1 MANNMIGIDPL
12 LTGGFSQN
20 SNFSFEDEIDS
31 KMQYLQAMK
40 EQISNKRNINK
51 PKHSIWNDIDSEIR
65 SLNNEQR
72 NILFKDKTYIE
83 IDNQLKGLIQE
94 ALFES
99 VKDRIEESNVGK
111 DLLVK
116 QLNFIRSS
124 KEAILIESNK
134 QSELLNAFRIA
145 SANNP
150 NLTYKQFIK
159 SLNE

>member
-12 LTGGFSQN
+12 LTGGFTQN
-20 SNFSFEDEIDS
+20 NNFSFEDEIDS

-40 EQISNKRNINK
+40 EQISNKRNNNK